1 MTLLTKSI
9 TAILLLLSVI
19 SFGQTNIFDC
29 DNSKRF
35 AEYLFNTGQYQLS
48 QHELERLTFF
58 CDMDSSSSLLLLK
71 SYRKMKEFSK
81 AKQFFPSNEIST
93 LNTLSP
99 EYRDEYVRLLMS
111 QREYADVRNKIDN
124 GLNISQKTEHQ
135 IGSELLLKNWEK
147 AYQLSLNEAPKMNF
161 KIAGL
166 RSVAQK
172 SHAAKRKSPVL
183 ASIMSAIIPGTG
195 KMYCGYWG
203 DGVISL
209 LFTASST
216 YFAVRGFQKYGTTN
230 VYPWIIGGL
239 AFSYYASNVYGGA
252 ASAIRYNDNLDH
264 GFIHET
270 EQILY
275 SDY

>member
-111 QREYADVRNKIDN
+111 QRQYADVRNKIDN

>member
-1 MTLLTKSI
+1 M
-9 TAILLLLSVI
+9 LLSSV

-48 QHELERLTFF
+48 QHELERISFF
-58 CDMDSSSSLLLLK
+58 CDKDSVSQLMLLK

-81 AKQFFPSNEIST
+81 AKKFFPSDNIED
-93 LNTLSP
+93 LNKLMP
-99 EYRDEYVRLLMS
+99 EFREEYVRLLMTRQNYTEVQNS
-111 QREYADVRNKIDN
+111 INN
-124 GLNISQKTEHQ
+124 GLDIPQKYEHNL
-135 IGSELLLKNWEK
+135 GTELLLKNWEK
-147 AYQLSLNEAPKMNF
+147 AYQLSLNEVPKMNF

-172 SHAAKRKSPVL
+172 SHVAKRKSPVL

-203 DGVISL
+203 DGVISF
-209 LFTASST
+209 LFTVSST
-216 YFAVRGFQKYGTTN
+216 YFAYRGFDKYGTKS

-252 ASAIRYNDNLDH
+252 ASAIRYNDNIDH
-264 GFIHET
+264 GLIHET

>member
-48 QHELERLTFF
+48 QHELERITFF
-58 CDMDSSSSLLLLK
+58 CDMDSSSNLLLLK

-81 AKQFFPSNEIST
+81 AKQFFPSDEIST

-111 QREYADVRNKIDN
+111 QRQYADVRNNIDN
-124 GLNISQKTEHQ
+124 GLNITQKTEHQ

-252 ASAIRYNDNLDH
+252 ASAIRYNDNIDH
-264 GFIHET
+264 GLIHET

>member
-124 GLNISQKTEHQ
+124 GLNISQKAEHQ

>member
-1 MTLLTKSI
+1 M
-9 TAILLLLSVI
+9 LLSTL

-48 QHELERLTFF
+48 QHELERISFF
-58 CDMDSSSSLLLLK
+58 CDKDSLSQLMLLK

-81 AKQFFPSNEIST
+81 VKEFFPSDNIED
-93 LNTLSP
+93 LNKLMP
-99 EYRDEYVRLLMS
+99 EFREEYVRLLMTRGNYTEVQNS
-111 QREYADVRNKIDN
+111 IDN
-124 GLNISQKTEHQ
+124 GLNIPQKYEHKL
-135 IGSELLLKNWEK
+135 GSELLLKNWEK
-147 AYQLSLNEAPKMNF
+147 AYQLSLVETPKMNF

-183 ASIMSAIIPGTG
+183 ASIMSAIIPGSG

-203 DGVISL
+203 DGFVSL
-209 LFTASST
+209 LFTASSA
-216 YFAVRGFQKYGTTN
+216 YFAYRGFDKYGTTN

-239 AFSYYASNVYGGA
+239 AVSYYASNVYGGA
-252 ASAIRYNDNLDH
+252 ASAIRYNDNIDH
-264 GFIHET
+264 GLIHET

>member
-9 TAILLLLSVI
+9 TAILLLMSVI

-48 QHELERLTFF
+48 QHELERITFF
-58 CDMDSSSSLLLLK
+58 CDMDSSSNLLLLK
-71 SYRKMKEFSK
+71 SYRKMKEFNK
-81 AKQFFPSNEIST
+81 AKQFFPSDEIST

-111 QREYADVRNKIDN
+111 QRQYADVRNNIDN
-124 GLNISQKTEHQ
+124 GLNITQKTEHQ

-172 SHAAKRKSPVL
+172 SHTAKRKSPVL

-252 ASAIRYNDNLDH
+252 ASAIRYNDNIDH
-264 GFIHET
+264 GLIHET

>member
-111 QREYADVRNKIDN
+111 QRQYADVRNKIDN

-147 AYQLSLNEAPKMNF
+147 AYQLSLSEAPKMNF